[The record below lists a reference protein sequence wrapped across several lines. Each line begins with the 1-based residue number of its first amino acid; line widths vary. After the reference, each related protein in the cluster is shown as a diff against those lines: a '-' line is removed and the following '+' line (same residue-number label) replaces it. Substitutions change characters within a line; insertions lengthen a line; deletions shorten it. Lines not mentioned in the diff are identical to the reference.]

1 MRYKTMCFF
10 SVSNP
15 LFLNK
20 DDLPIV
26 SSLQT
31 FNLQIL
37 THCDIHSLGLILY
50 CMPNLHEL
58 NFTFIMEHRAI
69 PFNDVLLNGN
79 IWQNLLTIHVPHLNK
94 FDIHISLVREEL
106 FDLKSILDSFRC
118 FITQYDG
125 WHMAA
130 SQWKTLHEA
139 CKWRKRCCLFV
150 SRSYDYSFI
159 FHMNTHSEA
168 SGNI

>member
-1 MRYKTMCFF
+1 MKQCVFF
-10 SVSNP
+10 SISNP
-15 LFLNK
+15 LFINK

-94 FDIHISLVREEL
+94 FDIHISLMREEL
-106 FDLKSILDSFRC
+106 FDLNRFLIRFDVLSHNMMVGIWLPVNGKHFTKHVSGGNDVVYLLADPMTFLLF
-118 FITQYDG
+118 FI
-125 WHMAA
+125 
-130 SQWKTLHEA
+130 
-139 CKWRKRCCLFV
+139 
-150 SRSYDYSFI
+150 
-159 FHMNTHSEA
+159 
-168 SGNI
+168 